1 MKFMTIS
8 KMKDSAS
15 LVPPATMRQLL
26 EATMAMVDAQKKAG
40 KLLEIYFIPEG
51 GTVVIC
57 EHPSAED
64 LAQTITS
71 IPLSG
76 LMSHQVYPLADLN
89 EAMKALDESLK
100 AAEQLVPK

>member
-1 MKFMTIS
+1 
-8 KMKDSAS
+8 MKDSAS

-26 EATMAMVDAQKKAG
+26 EATLATVDAQKKAG
-40 KLLEIYFIPEG
+40 KLLEIYFIPGG

-64 LAQTITS
+64 LAQTIAS
-71 IPLSG
+71 IPASG

-89 EAMKALDESLK
+89 ESMKAVVESLR
-100 AAEQLVPK
+100 AAEQMMPK